1 MKSQTYNWVYRK
13 LVQGPDDVVGALA
26 YVLYKQQKIA
36 FIEQI
41 QRDQQREPNEQEL
54 QSFHTISALP
64 ETLASYQQRAEAL
77 ADQFLEIALAARL
90 QQAETEIRQSTTLH
104 MLASTKTDLTHVVQA
119 SQALLTSRTDS
130 ILAELQGK
138 KTIGGW
144 LREVGGNLLV
154 SVLTIVVVG
163 ALYTGYQWLSVFNS
177 NLEKHSGAAQHPA
190 PPPGRP

>member
-1 MKSQTYNWVYRK
+1 
-13 LVQGPDDVVGALA
+13 
-26 YVLYKQQKIA
+26 
-36 FIEQI
+36 
-41 QRDQQREPNEQEL
+41 
-54 QSFHTISALP
+54 
-64 ETLASYQQRAEAL
+64 
-77 ADQFLEIALAARL
+77 DQFLEIALAASL

-104 MLASTKTDLTHVVQA
+104 MLESTKTDLTHVVQA

>member
-64 ETLASYQQRAEAL
+64 DTLASAQPRAEAL

-104 MLASTKTDLTHVVQA
+104 MLESTKTDLTHVVQA
-119 SQALLTSRTDS
+119 SQALLSSRTES

-190 PPPGRP
+190 PPSARP